1 MRRPQRLAIASA
13 LFCALFVHA
22 ASADN
27 LDWYATAAGSVATT
41 DNKNGAPGFAGGRS
55 AGLFADVRP
64 GMMFTYNVPRH
75 IHELLTEISLFY
87 NLGADK
93 PNVTFRAG
101 YKNYL
106 AIGPRSEGSIMF
118 DVSKGQQ
125 NALDA
130 SRPSED
136 GLLLVRPTGRV
147 DTLQFTGG
155 ANFSW
160 QASKFSRVFE
170 RAFARTASTEDSDP
184 ASQVETRASE
194 VGAAIGFDRR
204 LRKHNFIFEAGGS
217 FVYLDKFDPFIRQ
230 DGSRRDHQLNPR
242 GVAIWQYDISKR
254 WSANVDGGL
263 VYVNP
268 VSDLFGRTLTD
279 PYNPERMPVGGPF
292 PTFGGLVAYSD
303 VWGRATL
310 NVRRQVIPNLLVA
323 QNTVAD
329 MAVATFAMPLKFLDK
344 SGSARDPKV
353 VGLGTAGY
361 NRTQLFDPDIGE
373 LRGTFHVARIDFQ
386 VAWQPR
392 RGQTLGLRYE
402 FTYQNGD
409 SIGETVIPSFV
420 RNTFYFT
427 YALRYPEEV
436 QVRVPR
442 RGQSVRADQGDL
454 APIGAEPV
462 VVDPAELLNQE

>member
-1 MRRPQRLAIASA
+1 MRPAHRFAIATA
-13 LFCALFVHA
+13 LFCALGVHA
-22 ASADN
+22 AGADN

-41 DNKNGAPGFAGGRS
+41 DNKNGSPGFAGGRA

-75 IHELLTEISLFY
+75 IHELLTEVSLFY
-87 NLGADK
+87 NMGADK

-106 AIGPRSEGSIMF
+106 AIGPRSEGSITF
-118 DVSKGQQ
+118 DVSKGQL

-130 SRPSED
+130 STPSD
-136 GLLLVRPTGRV
+136 SGALLVRPAGRV
-147 DTLQFTGG
+147 ETLQLSGG

-160 QASKFSRVFE
+160 QASKFSRIFE
-170 RAFARTASTEDSDP
+170 RAFARTTSTDDSDP
-184 ASQVETRASE
+184 MSAVETRASE

-204 LRKHNFIFEAGGS
+204 LRKHNFIFEGGGA

-230 DGSRRDHQLNPR
+230 SGSRRDHQLNPR
-242 GVAIWQYDISKR
+242 GVAIWQYDMSRR
-254 WSANVDGGL
+254 WSTNLDAGL

-268 VSDLFGRTLTD
+268 ITDLFGRTLTD
-279 PYNPERMPVGGPF
+279 PYNPERMPKGGPF
-292 PTFGGLVAYSD
+292 PTFGGVVAYSD

-310 NVRRQVIPNLLVA
+310 NIRRQVVPNLLVA
-323 QNTVAD
+323 QNTVSDSA
-329 MAVATFAMPLKFLDK
+329 MVTFAMPLKFLDK
-344 SGSARDPKV
+344 NSSARNPKV

-361 NRTQLFDPDIGE
+361 DRTQLYDPDAGE

-392 RGQTLGLRYE
+392 KGQTLGLRYE
-402 FTYQNGD
+402 LTYQNGD
-409 SIGETVIPSFV
+409 SVGELVIPSFV

-442 RGQSVRADQGDL
+442 RGQSVRADKGDL